1 MIKIV
6 FNVII
11 SIHMHVL
18 YDIFL
23 IIFLIIYIFTIIE
36 RKNLNSKCPLWKYR
50 KYKLSYK
57 TLNISFI
64 N

>member
-6 FNVII
+6 FNVNI

-18 YDIFL
+18 YD
-23 IIFLIIYIFTIIE
+23 IFLIIYIFTIIE